1 MAGLIGTRSVED
13 SHVPGIPAAAM
24 SARNGKPPFRAVY
37 QDRVSRCRSGRPGLA
52 DQRTAPEPPNITLRV
67 SHVSAAYDW
76 YDQAVTPRISLPGN
90 ALFRSESIAFK
101 VLIGVS
107 VEDAMPEGLSPGEVG
122 KEISE
127 HRAHVQ
133 KEEKERPA
141 EATGRDRV
149 MTIIEAVLLAV
160 VAVLAAWSGFAS
172 AKWGTESSLDLA
184 KASAARTEANRAAYQ
199 AADLKNFDALTF
211 NAWFTA
217 YVAGNK
223 TAMLVA
229 ERRFRPQFLVAFNA
243 WLATHPFTNP
253 HAPPGPTYM
262 PQYAQPELAQ
272 ANQLDARADNYY
284 SLGETAGSNS
294 DGYVRTTV
302 YLASV
307 LFLVGISG
315 HFRVRAARTG
325 LVALGGIILVF
336 CVVLLILSPRPPL

>member
-1 MAGLIGTRSVED
+1 
-13 SHVPGIPAAAM
+13 
-24 SARNGKPPFRAVY
+24 
-37 QDRVSRCRSGRPGLA
+37 
-52 DQRTAPEPPNITLRV
+52 
-67 SHVSAAYDW
+67 
-76 YDQAVTPRISLPGN
+76 
-90 ALFRSESIAFK
+90 
-101 VLIGVS
+101 
-107 VEDAMPEGLSPGEVG
+107 MPEGLSPGEVG

-127 HRAHVQ
+127 HRAHAE
-133 KEEKERPA
+133 EEKEGPAA
-141 EATGRDRV
+141 EAKGRDRV

-172 AKWGTESSLDLA
+172 AKWSTQSSLDLA
-184 KASAARTEANRAAYQ
+184 KASAARTESNREAYL

-217 YVAGNK
+217 YIFGNK
-223 TAMLVA
+223 NAMQVA
-229 ERRFRPQFLVAFNA
+229 EQRFRPQFLVAFNA

-253 HAPPGPTYM
+253 NAPKGPTYM

-272 ANQLDARADNYY
+272 SNLLDARADQYY
-284 SLGETAGSNS
+284 ALGETAGNNA

-325 LVALGGIILVF
+325 LVGIGGVILTLS
-336 CVVLLILSPRPPL
+336 VVLLLLAPRPPV